1 MKPLQKKSAP
11 GSGNSPD
18 FFKYHGLGNVYL
30 VIEPGRF
37 VEELTEAAVR
47 EICHP
52 HLGVGADGL
61 LLGPALSPGDGAS
74 SAGKSTAGSGAEAPN
89 GGAGFPRAETGGIQ
103 TGGIHAVRIF
113 NSDGSEAEKS
123 GNGLRIFARF
133 LWDHGYASES
143 PFSIHTAGGVVR
155 ARMGEPGD
163 GRIALEMGPVRF
175 DSPSIPMTGPPREV
189 LRETLS
195 VGGREFT
202 ISAANVGNPHCV
214 VEVEGR
220 SGEPFGEGRMAREFG
235 PLIERHPSFPNR
247 ANVQFL
253 TVVDA
258 HRIRI
263 EIWERGS
270 GYTLSS
276 GTSSC
281 AASAVA
287 CRLGLCVSPIT
298 VEMPGGDLTVRLDA
312 DFNAELEGPVVS
324 VEAGRF
330 SDEFLARLGLARR

>member
-1 MKPLQKKSAP
+1 MQKNYAS
-11 GSGNSPD
+11 GSDFSPD

-37 VEELTEAAVR
+37 VEELSAANLR
-47 EICHP
+47 EICDF
-52 HLGVGADGL
+52 HLGVGADGV
-61 LLGPALSPGDGAS
+61 LLGPTLPAGGGSS
-74 SAGKSTAGSGAEAPN
+74 SAGRDASG
-89 GGAGFPRAETGGIQ
+89 GDSAGFPQGRAGE
-103 TGGIHAVRIF
+103 IHAVRIF
-113 NSDGSEAEKS
+113 NSDGGEAEKS

-133 LWDHGYASES
+133 LWERGYATES

-155 ARMGEPGD
+155 VRMDQPG
-163 GRIALEMGPVRF
+163 GAIALEMGPVRF
-175 DSPSIPMTGPPREV
+175 DSPSIPMTGPDREV
-189 LRETLS
+189 LRETLI
-195 VGGREFT
+195 VEGREFT

-214 VEVEGR
+214 VEVEGH
-220 SGEPFGEGRMAREFG
+220 GAEPFGGARMAREFG
-235 PLIERHPSFPNR
+235 PLIERHPSFPHR
-247 ANVQFL
+247 TNVQFL
-253 TVVDA
+253 TVIDS

-287 CRLGLCVSPIT
+287 CRTGRCASPIP
-298 VEMPGGDLTVRLDA
+298 VEMPGGELTVRLDA

-324 VEAGRF
+324 VAAGRF
-330 SDEFLARLGLARR
+330 ADGFLARLGLTRR

>member
-1 MKPLQKKSAP
+1 MPFQKNSTP
-11 GSGNSPD
+11 GGSPDFFEHHD

-37 VEELTEAAVR
+37 DQELTGAAVR
-47 EICHP
+47 KICDS
-52 HLGVGADGL
+52 HLGVGADGV
-61 LLGPALSPGDGAS
+61 LLGPTQMGATQP
-74 SAGKSTAGSGAEAPN
+74 AG
-89 GGAGFPRAETGGIQ
+89 GGHG
-103 TGGIHAVRIF
+103 VRIF

-133 LWDHGYASES
+133 LWEHGYVSES
-143 PFSIHTAGGVVR
+143 PFPIHTAGGVVR
-155 ARMGEPGD
+155 ARMNDSGG
-163 GRIALEMGPVRF
+163 GGIALEMGQVRF

-189 LRETLS
+189 LRETLN
-195 VGGREFT
+195 VEGREFT

-214 VEVEGR
+214 VE
-220 SGEPFGEGRMAREFG
+220 GEGEGLSAHTFRGEEMAREFG

-247 ANVQFL
+247 TNVQFL
-253 TVVDA
+253 TIIDS

-287 CRLGLCVSPIT
+287 CRLGRCASPIT
-298 VEMPGGDLTVRLDA
+298 VEMPGGELTVRLDA

-324 VEAGRF
+324 VAAGRF
-330 SDEFLARLGLARR
+330 ADEFLALLGLTRR

>member
-1 MKPLQKKSAP
+1 MKPFQKNSAL
-11 GSGNSPD
+11 GSEFSPD

-37 VEELTEAAVR
+37 VEELTAAVVR
-47 EICHP
+47 DICHP
-52 HLGVGADGL
+52 HLGVGADGV
-61 LLGPALSPGDGAS
+61 LLGPSQPTGGGS
-74 SAGKSTAGSGAEAPN
+74 SSTGEGIADTDAAGIPN
-89 GGAGFPRAETGGIQ
+89 GGAV
-103 TGGIHAVRIF
+103 GIHAVRIF
-113 NSDGSEAEKS
+113 NSDGSKAEKS

-133 LWDHGYASES
+133 LWEHGYISET
-143 PFSIHTAGGVVR
+143 PFSIHTGGGVVR
-155 ARMGEPGD
+155 ARLSEPGG

-175 DSPSIPMTGPPREV
+175 DSQSIPMTGPPREV
-189 LRETLS
+189 LQETLN
-195 VGGREFT
+195 VEGQVFT

-214 VEVEGR
+214 VEVVGISAYTFRVVE
-220 SGEPFGEGRMAREFG
+220 MAREIG
-235 PLIERHPSFPNR
+235 PKIEHHPSFPNR
-247 ANVQFL
+247 TNVQFL
-253 TVVDA
+253 TVIDS

-287 CRLGLCVSPIT
+287 CRLGRCVSPIT
-298 VEMPGGDLTVRLDA
+298 VEMPGGNLTVRIDA
-312 DFNAELEGPVVS
+312 DFNAELEGPVVF

-330 SDEFLARLGLARR
+330 ADEFLAHLGLTRR